1 MKANIRQ
8 ISELTGFSAAT
19 ISKALNGK
27 KGIKKETADAI
38 FAAAN
43 QLGYR
48 TEEKV
53 SRIYLVFFQSVPASP
68 NNFFHN
74 CILEGVDR
82 QAHKAGLEIT
92 LILLDRGNSDFFNTI
107 KEITHDMNAYIIL
120 VGTGMS
126 EEDYLLFKLAR
137 NRVVVMDGWSET
149 CDFPSIAINNEAI
162 SQAAVSLL
170 AKCGHK
176 KIGYIRAM
184 HRIQNFQ
191 EREIGFRNALHYL
204 GISFCPEYM
213 VDVPVSMEDAC
224 VCMRNY
230 LAKHTDYP
238 TAFIAE
244 NDFIAIGASRGI
256 AQAGLRIP
264 DDISIIGID
273 DTEYGR
279 MEKPPLTT
287 FQVHM
292 TTIGEL
298 AVTQLLSLPFGNMP
312 KCKTLVFPDLIER
325 GSVKNILA

>member
-27 KGIKKETADAI
+27 KGIKKETSDAI
-38 FAAAN
+38 FEAAN

-48 TEEKV
+48 TETKA
-53 SRIYLVFFQSVPASP
+53 SKIYLVIFQSSSSSP
-68 NNFFHN
+68 GNFFHN
-74 CILEGVDR
+74 FILEGVDK

-92 LILLDRGNSDFFNTI
+92 LILLDRNNSDFFKTI
-107 KEITHDMNAYIIL
+107 KEITHDINAYIIL

-126 EEDYLLFKLAR
+126 EEDYLLFNSAY
-137 NRVVVMDGWSET
+137 NRIVIMDGWSKT
-149 CDFPSIAINNEAI
+149 CNFPSIAINNEAI
-162 SQAAVSLL
+162 SQMAVSLL
-170 AKCGHK
+170 AKYGHK
-176 KIGYIRAM
+176 KSGDIRSIL
-184 HRIQNFQ
+184 RLPNFQ
-191 EREIGFRNALHYL
+191 EREAGFRNALHNL
-204 GISFCPEYM
+204 GIPFRSDYI
-213 VDVPVSMEDAC
+213 VDVPIPMEDAC
-224 VCMRNY
+224 KCMNDY
-230 LAKHTDYP
+230 LMKHPDHP
-238 TAFIAE
+238 TAFLAE

-256 AQAGLRIP
+256 VQAGLCIP

-292 TTIGEL
+292 ATIGEL
-298 AVTQLLSLPFGNMP
+298 AVTQLLSLPFDNMP

-325 GSVKNILA
+325 GSVKNILT